1 MSLDLGLTLIP
12 IEISFIEFIVL
23 CLISFFSSALSASIG
38 LGGGIMTI
46 TAFIYLI
53 NPLAVIPVHAITQAN
68 SNFFRALMM
77 RKDISYTWI
86 KPFIG
91 GTILGVTIGG
101 QLAFNMPKHLLE
113 GIIGIFVIY
122 SLWGP
127 KSINFTKPTNL
138 ISLFTGI
145 ITSFATMFVGGT
157 GPLVAPFVKSTTN
170 DRKVIVATQGA
181 YMSIQH
187 GLKILVF
194 GILGFNFGP
203 YVVLIISIVLFGIL
217 GTWFGKYLLNLMPE
231 RLFIIGFNSII
242 TALAIKLI
250 YSPIK
255 VWFF

>member
-1 MSLDLGLTLIP
+1 
-12 IEISFIEFIVL
+12 
-23 CLISFFSSALSASIG
+23 
-38 LGGGIMTI
+38 
-46 TAFIYLI
+46 
-53 NPLAVIPVHAITQAN
+53 
-68 SNFFRALMM
+68 MM

-86 KPFIG
+86 KPFIL

-203 YVVLIISIVLFGIL
+203 YIILIISIVLFGIL

-242 TALAIKLI
+242 TVLAIKLI

>member
-12 IEISFIEFIVL
+12 IEISFIEFIIL
-23 CLISFFSSALSASIG
+23 CLVSFFSSALSASIG

-113 GIIGIFVIY
+113 GIIGIFVIV
-122 SLWGP
+122 SD
-127 KSINFTKPTNL
+127 N
-138 ISLFTGI
+138 
-145 ITSFATMFVGGT
+145 
-157 GPLVAPFVKSTTN
+157 
-170 DRKVIVATQGA
+170 
-181 YMSIQH
+181 
-187 GLKILVF
+187 
-194 GILGFNFGP
+194 
-203 YVVLIISIVLFGIL
+203 
-217 GTWFGKYLLNLMPE
+217 
-231 RLFIIGFNSII
+231 
-242 TALAIKLI
+242 
-250 YSPIK
+250 
-255 VWFF
+255 

>member
-1 MSLDLGLTLIP
+1 
-12 IEISFIEFIVL
+12 
-23 CLISFFSSALSASIG
+23 
-38 LGGGIMTI
+38 
-46 TAFIYLI
+46 
-53 NPLAVIPVHAITQAN
+53 
-68 SNFFRALMM
+68 
-77 RKDISYTWI
+77 
-86 KPFIG
+86 
-91 GTILGVTIGG
+91 
-101 QLAFNMPKHLLE
+101 MPKHLLE

-181 YMSIQH
+181 YM
-187 GLKILVF
+187 
-194 GILGFNFGP
+194 FNFGP
-203 YVVLIISIVLFGIL
+203 YIILIISIVLFGIL

-242 TALAIKLI
+242 TVLAIKLI

>member
-1 MSLDLGLTLIP
+1 
-12 IEISFIEFIVL
+12 
-23 CLISFFSSALSASIG
+23 
-38 LGGGIMTI
+38 
-46 TAFIYLI
+46 
-53 NPLAVIPVHAITQAN
+53 
-68 SNFFRALMM
+68 
-77 RKDISYTWI
+77 
-86 KPFIG
+86 
-91 GTILGVTIGG
+91 
-101 QLAFNMPKHLLE
+101 
-113 GIIGIFVIY
+113 
-122 SLWGP
+122 
-127 KSINFTKPTNL
+127 
-138 ISLFTGI
+138 
-145 ITSFATMFVGGT
+145 MFVGGT

-203 YVVLIISIVLFGIL
+203 YIILIISIVLFGIL

-242 TALAIKLI
+242 TVLAIKLI

>member
-12 IEISFIEFIVL
+12 IEISFIEFIIL
-23 CLISFFSSALSASIG
+23 CLISFLSSALSASLG

-46 TAFIYLI
+46 TAFIYLL

-77 RKDISYTWI
+77 RKYINYKWI
-86 KPFIG
+86 GPFTI
-91 GTILGVTIGG
+91 GTIFGVTIGG

-127 KSINFTKPTNL
+127 KSINFTKPTN
-138 ISLFTGI
+138 IVSLFTGL

-157 GPLVAPFVKSTTN
+157 GPLVAPFIRSTTN
-170 DRKVIVATQGA
+170 DRKIIVATQGA

-194 GILGFNFGP
+194 GILGFTFGP
-203 YVVLIISIVLFGIL
+203 YIVFILSMAIFGIL
-217 GTWFGKYLLNLMPE
+217 GSLFGKYLLDLMPE

-242 TALAIKLI
+242 TGLAIKLI